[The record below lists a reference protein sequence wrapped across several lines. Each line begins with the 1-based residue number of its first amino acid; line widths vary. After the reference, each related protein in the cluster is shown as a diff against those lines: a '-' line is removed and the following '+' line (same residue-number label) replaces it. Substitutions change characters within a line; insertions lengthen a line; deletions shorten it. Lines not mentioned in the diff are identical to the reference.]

1 MGVTEK
7 RSDLRMKQRARGVED
22 ARGRRHENCSLLQL
36 WETIMGR
43 WMQYNGLS
51 FTECRFDG
59 GHGKIR
65 WPGFN
70 NLKLTRPKILYPRGE
85 VFFFFFFFSTLT
97 EEFTQVTAPV
107 LGGDLEL
114 IFRMSFTATEYF
126 CLLLT

>member
-51 FTECRFDG
+51 FTECRFEG
-59 GHGKIR
+59 GHGKILR
-65 WPGFN
+65 LGDN
-70 NLKLTRPKILYPRGE
+70 KLKLTRHQILYPAGE
-85 VFFFFFFFSTLT
+85 VLFFFFFF
-97 EEFTQVTAPV
+97 PH
-107 LGGDLEL
+107 
-114 IFRMSFTATEYF
+114 
-126 CLLLT
+126 